1 MNSADN
7 EKSFPAYACFSYIL
21 GMRETFLPTIGELT
35 VFCACVRTGAPPRA
49 SEELGLT
56 QSAISRALS
65 SLEQRLGVRLFH
77 RVKQR
82 LVLSDAGRAFSSDAE
97 SLVHDLREA
106 SIAVM
111 AFGGRTDLV
120 RLAVLPTVGTT
131 WLIPRLIRFRE
142 KFPDVT
148 IDIVSRLEPVNFEE
162 EQFDAALQR
171 REMRSATVQ
180 WDDLMEERLV
190 VVGSPTLVSSPVPD
204 DELVQLPLLQQTT
217 RPTPVAGLVSG

>member
-1 MNSADN
+1 
-7 EKSFPAYACFSYIL
+7 
-21 GMRETFLPTIGELT
+21 MRSSS
-35 VFCACVRTGAPPRA
+35 V
-49 SEELGLT
+49 SW
-56 QSAISRALS
+56 SSSRK
-65 SLEQRLGVRLFH
+65 G
-77 RVKQR
+77 
-82 LVLSDAGRAFSSDAE
+82 
-97 SLVHDLREA
+97 
-106 SIAVM
+106 I
-111 AFGGRTDLV
+111 
-120 RLAVLPTVGTT
+120 
-131 WLIPRLIRFRE
+131 E